1 MNLNDSDYN
10 FYGRR
15 EVLDLLTKRVLG
27 LKEGYRQNLALLG
40 SRYVGKTSLVER
52 FIVNFEDRDVV
63 VLYLNLE
70 SHDFAHFVLQFSKGI
85 LYHFLKNKGQSVHDD
100 LNLLIETSRPLI
112 PLTTAEVEAIQELLK
127 EGKTNEVYSR
137 LLNLPEIFYQETKK
151 FLVFIIDEFQNLEN
165 FPVSDVFVELGKRIM
180 TQKSSLY
187 ITTSSNEAQA
197 RNILSE
203 KLSLLFGNFEII
215 EILPFDL
222 SSSQGLIDHNLEG
235 IKIGLYLKN
244 FLANFTGGYPLYIN
258 MLSQEMISLTAIH
271 RQQEIYAPILT
282 QAIENLVFNPW
293 GVISHHFELII
304 SDLRKGKSTNNLCSM
319 LVALAE
325 GKHRMADAAQYL
337 GIKLSLANQR
347 INILLDADLVE
358 KNGNYYHIK
367 DKLFKYWI
375 KYVYQ
380 RRMKT
385 IDLEPG
391 RSRKLFKEEIN
402 KAVNEFQMIARKDVS
417 SRMMD
422 LLHKFDEE
430 AFELDGRKYKLSS
443 FKDIS
448 AMKLRLTTGNSL
460 DALLA
465 DSPEGQWL
473 VVLKKDPVLEHDLTC
488 LAQEIKKLTV
498 KPGRCVLVCLNG
510 LDESAK
516 VRALQ
521 DKWWIWSEQQINT
534 LMHLYDEP
542 YLTR

>member
-1 MNLNDSDYN
+1 MNLNDPTYS
-10 FYGRR
+10 FFGRR
-15 EVLDLLTKRVLG
+15 EISELLTKRVLG
-27 LKEGYRQNLALLG
+27 LKDGYRQNLALLG
-40 SRYVGKTSLVER
+40 SRYVGKTSIVER
-52 FIVNFEDRDVV
+52 FIMNFEDKDVL

-70 SHDFAHFVLQFSKGI
+70 THDFKHFVLQFSKGI
-85 LYHFLKNKGQSVHDD
+85 LYHFLKNQGQPVQED
-100 LNLLIETSRPLI
+100 LKLLLESSRPLI
-112 PLTTAEVEAIQELLK
+112 PATTAGVEAMQELLK
-127 EGKTNEVYSR
+127 EGKTNEAYFQ
-137 LLNLPEIFYQETKK
+137 LLNLPEVFSQETKK
-151 FLVFIIDEFQNLEN
+151 SLVLILDEFQNLES
-165 FPVSDVFVELGKRIM
+165 FPVTNVFVELGKRIM
-180 TQKSSLY
+180 TQKNCLY
-187 ITTSSNEAQA
+187 ITTSSNEVQA
-197 RNILSE
+197 RAILSE

-215 EILPFDL
+215 EVLPLDL
-222 SSSQGLIDHNLEG
+222 PTSQGLLDHNLQD

-244 FLANFTGGYPLYIN
+244 FLADFTGGYPLYIN
-258 MLSQEMISLTAIH
+258 MLSQEMISLTALH
-271 RQQEIYAPILT
+271 RQQEIYAPIVS

-293 GVISHHFELII
+293 GVISRHFELIM
-304 SDLRKGKSTNNLCSM
+304 SDLRRGKTGGNLCSL
-319 LVALAE
+319 LVALSE

-337 GIKLSLANQR
+337 GLKLTLVNQR
-347 INILLDADLVE
+347 INILLEADIVE

-391 RSRKLFKEEIN
+391 RGRKMFKEEIN
-402 KAVNEFQMIARKDVS
+402 RCVNEFQMVARKDLS

-430 AFELDGRKYKLSS
+430 SFELSGRRYKLSS
-443 FKDIS
+443 FKDVS
-448 AMKLRLTTGNSL
+448 MMKMRLGSGNFL

-465 DSPEGQWL
+465 DSPDGQWL
-473 VVLKKDPVLEHDLTC
+473 VVLKKDPVFEHDLNH
-488 LAQEIKKLTV
+488 LAEEIKKLDF
-498 KPGRCVLVCLNG
+498 KPGRCVLVCLKG

-521 DKWWIWSEQQINT
+521 DKWWIWSEEQINT

>member
-10 FYGRR
+10 FFGRR
-15 EVLDLLTKRVLG
+15 DVLDLLTKRVLG
-27 LKEGYRQNLALLG
+27 LKDGYRQNLALLG

-52 FIVNFEDRDVV
+52 FIVNFEDRDVL

-70 SHDFAHFVLQFSKGI
+70 SHDFGHFVLQFTKGI
-85 LYHFLKNKGQSVHDD
+85 LYHFLKNKGQVLHDD
-100 LNLLIETSRPLI
+100 LKLLLEASRPLI
-112 PLTTAEVEAIQELLK
+112 PLTTAEVESIQNLLK
-127 EGKTNEVYSR
+127 ENKTNEVYSL
-137 LLNLPEIFYQETKK
+137 LLNLPEIFNQETKK
-151 FLVFIIDEFQNLEN
+151 SLVLILDEFQNLEN
-165 FPVSDVFVELGKRIM
+165 FPVTDVFVELGKRIM
-180 TQKSSLY
+180 TQKNCLY
-187 ITTSSNEAQA
+187 ITTSSNQVQA
-197 RNILSE
+197 RAILSE

-215 EILPFDL
+215 EVSPFD
-222 SSSQGLIDHNLEG
+222 SAASQGLIDHNLEG

-244 FLANFTGGYPLYIN
+244 FLADFTGGYPLYIN
-258 MLSQEMISLTAIH
+258 MLSQELISLTALH

-293 GVISHHFELII
+293 GVISRHFELTI
-304 SDLRKGKSTNNLCSM
+304 SDLRRGKTTGSLCSL
-319 LVALAE
+319 LVALSE

-347 INILLDADLVE
+347 INILLEADLVE

-367 DKLFKYWI
+367 DKLFRYWI
-375 KYVYQ
+375 KYVYH

-391 RSRKLFKEEIN
+391 RGRKLFKEEIN
-402 KAVNEFQMIARKDVS
+402 RAVNEFQMIARKDIS

-430 AFELDGRKYKLSS
+430 SFELGGRKYKLAA

-448 AMKLRLTTGNSL
+448 MMKIRLNSGNSL

-465 DSPEGQWL
+465 DSYEGQWL
-473 VVLKKDPVLEHDLTC
+473 IVLKKDPVFEHDLSS
-488 LAQEIKKLTV
+488 LAEEIKKLTFR
-498 KPGRCVLVCLNG
+498 PGRCVLVCLKG

-521 DKWWIWSEQQINT
+521 DKWWIWSEQQINE

>member
-15 EVLDLLTKRVLG
+15 DILDLLTKRVLG
-27 LKEGYRQNLALLG
+27 LKDGYRQNLALLG
-40 SRYVGKTSLVER
+40 SRYVGKTALVER
-52 FIVNFEDRDVV
+52 FVVNFEDRDML

-70 SHDFAHFVLQFSKGI
+70 SHDFGHFVLQFSKGI
-85 LYHFLKNKGQSVHDD
+85 LYHFLKNKGLALHDD
-100 LNLLIETSRPLI
+100 LKLLLEASRPLI
-112 PLTTAEVEAIQELLK
+112 PLTCAEVQAIQDLLK
-127 EGKTNEVYSR
+127 ESKTNEVYSR
-137 LLNLPEIFYQETKK
+137 LLNLPEIFNQETKK
-151 FLVFIIDEFQNLEN
+151 FLVLILDEFQNLED

-180 TQKSSLY
+180 TQKSCLY
-187 ITTSSNEAQA
+187 ITTSSNQAQA
-197 RNILSE
+197 RTILSE

-215 EILPFDL
+215 EILPFD
-222 SSSQGLIDHNLEG
+222 SSASQGLIDHNLEG

-244 FLANFTGGYPLYIN
+244 FLADFTGGYPLYIN
-258 MLSQEMISLTAIH
+258 MLSQELISLTAIH

-304 SDLRKGKSTNNLCSM
+304 SELRKGKSTNSLCSL
-319 LVALAE
+319 LVALSE
-325 GKHRMADAAQYL
+325 GKHRMADAAPYL

-347 INILLDADLVE
+347 INILLEADLIE

-391 RSRKLFKEEIN
+391 RSRKSFKEEIN
-402 KAVNEFQMIARKDVS
+402 RAVNDFQMIARKDVS
-417 SRMMD
+417 SRMID

-430 AFELDGRKYKLSS
+430 AFELDGRRYKLAS

-448 AMKLRLTTGNSL
+448 SMKLRLGAGNFL

-465 DSPEGQWL
+465 DSQEGQWL
-473 VVLKKDPVLEHDLTC
+473 IVLKKDPVLEHDLTC
-488 LAQEIKKLTV
+488 LAQEIKKLTF
-498 KPGRCVLVCLNG
+498 KPGRCVLVCLKG

-521 DKWWIWSEQQINT
+521 DKWWIWNEQQINT